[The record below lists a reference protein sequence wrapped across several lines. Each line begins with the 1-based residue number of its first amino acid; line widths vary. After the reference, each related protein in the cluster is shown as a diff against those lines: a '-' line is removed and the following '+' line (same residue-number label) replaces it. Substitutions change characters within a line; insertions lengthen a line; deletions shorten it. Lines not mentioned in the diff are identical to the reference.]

1 MYGTVFDNHINKIN
15 AGGTHEENPNGGVLM
30 AEDEQYQDLVEEGEV
45 IYGDYVFSNRI
56 TIPQDFRTKFKIKPS
71 LRTYADVAE
80 YFAELCQKEGSSNAA
95 INTLR
100 ANMSRL
106 SESQEIERQKM
117 YQERMDKFLASLSDE
132 EKAELMQLVQEQ
144 QQEEGDEVEEQVESS
159 ELERNGQIPSE
170 QNDDDMT
177 QEIFACGGKLRV
189 KHADAGQLAV
199 GAASAASSV
208 LQYLDY
214 LSSNPKE
221 DYDMAS
227 RLRNST
233 IGSYQH
239 INAQQVGTR
248 LNAIDADYSS
258 ELADIKSSFQ
268 QQLADI
274 EDGQGSMAQKRI
286 AKQRLLSQMSKA
298 LSDAAIKGR
307 QANEQNRLAV
317 AKENAGIEAQNAQ
330 LTLAAQKENAANLQN
345 AVATGNQMFL
355 NAMRAEQDRVAKERA
370 LNEQKYERAKSE
382 ASTAAAAIGEYYDN
396 RVKEKAQYIF
406 NSDKSV
412 DDVSRISKAVKREY
426 ENLEAEEL
434 KKYSGK
440 KLDDKDVYKPESPI
454 FQASQYFP
462 ISQVSPIPKRK
473 KQ

>member
-56 TIPQDFRTKFKIKPS
+56 TIPQDFRTKFRIKPS
-71 LRTYADVAE
+71 LKTYADVAE

-117 YQERMDKFLASLSDE
+117 YQERMDKFFASLSDE
-132 EKAELMQLVQEQ
+132 EKAEFMQLVQE
-144 QQEEGDEVEEQVESS
+144 QQEEGDEVEEQVDSS

-170 QNDDDMT
+170 QNDNDMT
-177 QEIFACGGKLRV
+177 QEIFACGGKLRM

-199 GAASAASSV
+199 GAASAASSA
-208 LQYLDY
+208 LQFYDY
-214 LSSNPKE
+214 LQSNPQE
-221 DYDMAS
+221 NYDMAS
-227 RLRNST
+227 SLRNST

-330 LTLAAQKENAANLQN
+330 LALTAQKENASNLQT

-355 NAMRAEQDRVAKERA
+355 NAMRAEQDRVTKERA
-370 LNEQKYERAKSE
+370 LNEQKYERAKDE
-382 ASTAAAAIGEYYDN
+382 AATAAASIGEYYDN
-396 RVKEKAQYIF
+396 RVKEKAQYLF

-412 DDVSRISKAVKREY
+412 DDVSHISRAVKREY
-426 ENLEAEEL
+426 EKLRAEEL

-440 KLDDKDVYKPESPI
+440 RLDDKDVYKPI
-454 FQASQYFP
+454 FQTSQLRA
-462 ISQVSPIPKRK
+462 IPPVRK
-473 KQ
+473 Q

>member
-56 TIPQDFRTKFKIKPS
+56 TIPQEFRTKFKIKPN
-71 LRTYADVAE
+71 LTTYADVAE

-117 YQERMDKFLASLSDE
+117 YQERMDKFFASLSDE
-132 EKAELMQLVQEQ
+132 EKAEFMQMVQEQ
-144 QQEEGDEVEEQVESS
+144 QGEGDEVEGQVESS
-159 ELERNGQIPSE
+159 ELERNGQIPSG

-189 KHADAGQLAV
+189 KHAEAGQLAV
-199 GAASAASSV
+199 GAASAASSG
-208 LQYLDY
+208 LQFYDY
-214 LSSNPKE
+214 LQSNPKE

-227 RLRNST
+227 SLRNST

-307 QANEQNRLAV
+307 QANEQARLAV

-330 LTLAAQKENAANLQN
+330 LALAAQKENASNLQT

-355 NAMRAEQDRVAKERA
+355 NAMKAEQDRVAKERA
-370 LNEQKYERAKSE
+370 LNEQKYERTRAE
-382 ASTAAAAIGEYYDN
+382 ASTAAASIGQYYDD

-412 DDVSRISKAVKREY
+412 DDVGHISRAVKRHY
-426 ENLEAEEL
+426 QKLRDEEIQ
-434 KKYSGK
+434 KVAGK
-440 KLDDKDVYKPESPI
+440 RLDDKDVYKPI
-454 FQASQYFP
+454 FP
-462 ISQVSPIPKRK
+462 TNPLSPIPPIRK
-473 KQ
+473 Q